1 MVEKLGSKG
10 DFEMNILED
19 KWEEVLTTVK
29 IEHELSQISFDTWLK
44 PLTILKYDK
53 EGNKT
58 CILVPQ

>member
-29 IEHELSQISFDTWLK
+29 IEHELSQISF
-44 PLTILKYDK
+44 
-53 EGNKT
+53 
-58 CILVPQ
+58 